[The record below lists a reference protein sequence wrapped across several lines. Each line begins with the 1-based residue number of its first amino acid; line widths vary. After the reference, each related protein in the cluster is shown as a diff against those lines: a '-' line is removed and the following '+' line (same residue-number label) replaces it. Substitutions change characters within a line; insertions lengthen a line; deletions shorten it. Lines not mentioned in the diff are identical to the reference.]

1 LNHRDRPTRHRERAF
16 DEVYSGYSGKFGEFG
31 RFGEIRSKSF
41 VTLTVG
47 VDPTLSTLGASKG
60 MALPLDR
67 HRKPAAARFRNANQP
82 RRHVFDK
89 ESGLLQGTVE
99 LLVLKT
105 LTWGPM
111 HGYGIA
117 SWIESVTADAL
128 SVEEGSLYPAL
139 YRMAKKRWITA
150 EWGLSENN
158 RRAKYYRLTAEGRR
172 QFRDQTSGWRRF
184 ASAVDQAIGSTV
196 APSWAK

>member
-1 LNHRDRPTRHRERAF
+1 
-16 DEVYSGYSGKFGEFG
+16 
-31 RFGEIRSKSF
+31 
-41 VTLTVG
+41 
-47 VDPTLSTLGASKG
+47 
-60 MALPLDR
+60 
-67 HRKPAAARFRNANQP
+67 
-82 RRHVFDK
+82 VFDK

-105 LTWGPM
+105 LSWGPM

-150 EWGLSENN
+150 EWGLSDNN
-158 RRAKYYRLTAEGRR
+158 RRAKFYQLTASGREHLASEAETWTRLTAAVARIL
-172 QFRDQTSGWRRF
+172 Q
-184 ASAVDQAIGSTV
+184 AS
-196 APSWAK
+196 

>member
-1 LNHRDRPTRHRERAF
+1 MFAKD
-16 DEVYSGYSGKFGEFG
+16 
-31 RFGEIRSKSF
+31 
-41 VTLTVG
+41 
-47 VDPTLSTLGASKG
+47 
-60 MALPLDR
+60 
-67 HRKPAAARFRNANQP
+67 
-82 RRHVFDK
+82 
-89 ESGLLQGTVE
+89 SGLLQGTVE

-139 YRMAKKRWITA
+139 YRMARKGWISA

-172 QFRDQTSGWRRF
+172 QFRDQSSGWRRF
-184 ASAVDQAIGSTV
+184 ASAVDQAIGSTA

>member
-1 LNHRDRPTRHRERAF
+1 
-16 DEVYSGYSGKFGEFG
+16 
-31 RFGEIRSKSF
+31 
-41 VTLTVG
+41 
-47 VDPTLSTLGASKG
+47 
-60 MALPLDR
+60 M
-67 HRKPAAARFRNANQP
+67 
-82 RRHVFDK
+82 FDK
-89 ESGLLQGTVE
+89 DSGLLQGTVE

-117 SWIESVTADAL
+117 SWIENVTGDAL

-158 RRAKYYRLTAEGRR
+158 RRAKFYRLTAEGRR

>member
-1 LNHRDRPTRHRERAF
+1 
-16 DEVYSGYSGKFGEFG
+16 
-31 RFGEIRSKSF
+31 
-41 VTLTVG
+41 
-47 VDPTLSTLGASKG
+47 
-60 MALPLDR
+60 M
-67 HRKPAAARFRNANQP
+67 
-82 RRHVFDK
+82 FDK

-105 LTWGPM
+105 LSWGPM

-117 SWIESVTADAL
+117 SWIESVTGDAL

-150 EWGLSENN
+150 EWGLSDNN

-172 QFRDQTSGWRRF
+172 QLRDQTSGWNRF
-184 ASAVDQAIGSTV
+184 TSAVNQALTTTSTP
-196 APSWAK
+196 AWAK